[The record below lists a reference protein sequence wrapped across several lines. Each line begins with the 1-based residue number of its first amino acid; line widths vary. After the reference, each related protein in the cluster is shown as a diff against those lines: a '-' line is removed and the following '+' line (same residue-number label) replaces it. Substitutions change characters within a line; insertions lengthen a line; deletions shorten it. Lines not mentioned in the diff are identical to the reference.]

1 METVKGKIKSVYEEE
16 EVISDLWV
24 QLMIHI
30 NIYFAP
36 VWLVAA
42 VVCLYY
48 EFENINSIEQTLS
61 ILTLIVS
68 APLEVARLYLGYT
81 GNLKSTIPSFAG
93 FLILSFL
100 IQLPLQTYLLIAS
113 HTHQHVLA
121 VIVQSIAT
129 GTLVLQIVLGVPAMR
144 KLSDF
149 RRAQF
154 QQQRWQYIDKRSQ
167 FLRNINSKPYDVA
180 C

>member
-1 METVKGKIKSVYEEE
+1 
-16 EVISDLWV
+16 
-24 QLMIHI
+24 MIHI

-36 VWLVAA
+36 VWLVVA

-48 EFENINSIEQTLS
+48 EFETINSIEQTLS

-68 APLEVARLYLGYT
+68 APLEVVRLYLGYT
-81 GNLKSTIPSFAG
+81 GNLMSTIPSFAG

-113 HTHQHVLA
+113 HTHRHVLA
-121 VIVQSIAT
+121 VVTQSIAT
-129 GTLVLQIVLGVPAMR
+129 GTLALQVVLGVPAMR

-154 QQQRWQYIDKRSQ
+154 QQQRWQYMDKRSQ
-167 FLRNINSKPYDVA
+167 FRNKTPSLSTGPVD
-180 C
+180 